1 MINYAKARAIQELRF
16 IQPSEEARRDR
27 SRPKRNHRRLED
39 LLGALARWMAALG
52 IRSRDGK
59 RHPASPA
66 Y

>member
-1 MINYAKARAIQELRF
+1 MINYEKARAIQELRF

-27 SRPKRNHRRLED
+27 SGRRLLHWSLQD
-39 LLGALARWMAALG
+39 LLGALAGRLAALG
-52 IRSRDGK
+52 IKLSDGK

>member
-1 MINYAKARAIQELRF
+1 MTDYTKARAIQELRY
-16 IQPSEEARRDR
+16 IKPSEEARRDR

-39 LLGALARWMAALG
+39 LLGALAGWMAALG

-66 Y
+66 F